1 MCCSQKK
8 FCFRYKFKKEKNMKK
23 TLTNFK
29 ELKNFILALEK
40 DFFAEYYENNKISFP
55 NGKYKI
61 QISSIKELNK

>member
-1 MCCSQKK
+1 
-8 FCFRYKFKKEKNMKK
+8 MKK

-29 ELKNFILALEK
+29 EFKNFILALEK

-61 QISSIKELNK
+61 QISRIKELNK